1 MIRIIKQVD
10 IEKNELIKEN
20 NQLQKNNREL
30 REGKE

>member
-1 MIRIIKQVD
+1 MIRIMKQVD